1 MEKAAAAFKLF
12 CLFESDIDELMQ
24 NLTEASNPLSLHLDK
39 MTPLELVQLMNSED
53 AKAVLAVKAALPTI
67 AECIKAITD
76 KLKNG
81 GRLFYFG
88 AGTSGRLGV
97 LDAAECPPTFGTD
110 PQQVQAIIAGGP
122 GALIEAVENAED
134 DREAAYVEL
143 SKRSINSGDFA
154 LGITAS
160 GSTPFVLG
168 GLRRLRE
175 AGIETGAIFCNP
187 GAQAATEADF
197 PILLAVGPEVLRG
210 STRLKA
216 GTATKLALNM
226 ISTGVMVSLGHCAG
240 NMMIDVKASNAKL
253 VKRQVEMAASLA
265 KISFAEAQQALK
277 KANGSL
283 REALAN
289 LQSGQRG

>member
-1 MEKAAAAFKLF
+1 
-12 CLFESDIDELMQ
+12 MQ

-53 AKAVLAVKAALPTI
+53 AKAVLAVKEALPTI

-76 KLKNG
+76 KLRNG

-122 GALIEAVENAED
+122 GALVEAVENAED
-134 DREAAYVEL
+134 DREAAYIEL
-143 SKRSINSGDFA
+143 SKRSINRGDFA
-154 LGITAS
+154 IGITAS

-168 GLRRLRE
+168 GLQKLRE
-175 AGIETGAIFCNP
+175 VGIQTGAIFCNP
-187 GAQAATEADF
+187 GAKAATETDF

-253 VKRQVEMAASLA
+253 VKRQIEMAASLA
-265 KISFAEAQQALK
+265 KVSFAEAEQALK
-277 KANGSL
+277 EAHGSL

>member
-1 MEKAAAAFKLF
+1 
-12 CLFESDIDELMQ
+12 MQ

-226 ISTGVMVSLGHCAG
+226 ISTGVMVSLGHCVG

>member
-1 MEKAAAAFKLF
+1 
-12 CLFESDIDELMQ
+12 MQ
-24 NLTEASNPLSLHLDK
+24 NLTEASNPLSLHLDT

-53 AKAVLAVKAALPTI
+53 AKAVQAVEMALPTI
-67 AECIKAITD
+67 AECIKAITY
-76 KLKNG
+76 KLRNG

-110 PQQVQAIIAGGP
+110 PQQVQAIIAGGSD
-122 GALIEAVENAED
+122 ALVEAVENAED
-134 DREAAYVEL
+134 DREAAYTEL
-143 SKRSINSGDFA
+143 NRRSITPDDFA
-154 LGITAS
+154 IGITAS

-168 GLRRLRE
+168 GLQYLRKS
-175 AGIETGAIFCNP
+175 GIQTGAIFCNP
-187 GAQAATEADF
+187 GARVAAETDF

-226 ISTGVMVSLGHCAG
+226 ISTGVMVALGHCTG

-253 VKRQVEMAASLA
+253 IKRQTEMAASLA
-265 KISFAEAQQALK
+265 KVSFAEAQQALRE
-277 KANGSL
+277 AGGSL
-283 REALAN
+283 REALVK
-289 LQSGQRG
+289 LKSGQRG

>member
-1 MEKAAAAFKLF
+1 
-12 CLFESDIDELMQ
+12 MQ

-122 GALIEAVENAED
+122 GALVEAVENAED

-175 AGIETGAIFCNP
+175 TGIETGAIFCNP

-253 VKRQVEMAASLA
+253 VKRRVEMAASLA
-265 KISFAEAQQALK
+265 KVSFAEAQQALK

>member
-1 MEKAAAAFKLF
+1 
-12 CLFESDIDELMQ
+12 MQ

-122 GALIEAVENAED
+122 GALVEAVENAED

-265 KISFAEAQQALK
+265 KVSFAEAQQALK

-289 LQSGQRG
+289 LQSRQRG

>member
-1 MEKAAAAFKLF
+1 
-12 CLFESDIDELMQ
+12 MQ

-67 AECIKAITD
+67 AECIKATTD

-122 GALIEAVENAED
+122 GALVEAVENAED

-143 SKRSINSGDFA
+143 SKRTITSKDFA
-154 LGITAS
+154 IGITAS

-168 GLRRLRE
+168 GLQRLRQ

-187 GAQAATEADF
+187 GAQAAAETDF

-253 VKRQVEMAASLA
+253 VKRQVEMVASLA
-265 KISFAEAQQALK
+265 KVSFTEAKQALK
-277 KANGSL
+277 EANGSL

-289 LQSGQRG
+289 LQSGQ

>member
-1 MEKAAAAFKLF
+1 
-12 CLFESDIDELMQ
+12 MQ

-122 GALIEAVENAED
+122 GALVEAVENAED

>member
-1 MEKAAAAFKLF
+1 
-12 CLFESDIDELMQ
+12 MQ

-122 GALIEAVENAED
+122 GALVEAVENAED
-134 DREAAYVEL
+134 DREAAYIEL
-143 SKRSINSGDFA
+143 SKRSISPGDFA

-187 GAQAATEADF
+187 GAQAATETDF
-197 PILLAVGPEVLRG
+197 PILLAVGAEVLRG

-253 VKRQVEMAASLA
+253 IKRQVEMVASLA
-265 KISFAEAQQALK
+265 KVSFTEAQQALK
-277 KANGSL
+277 EANGSL

>member
-1 MEKAAAAFKLF
+1 
-12 CLFESDIDELMQ
+12 MQ

-53 AKAVLAVKAALPTI
+53 AKAVLAVQEALPTI

-97 LDAAECPPTFGTD
+97 LDAAECPPTFGTSH
-110 PQQVQAIIAGGP
+110 QQVQAIIAGGS
-122 GALIEAVENAED
+122 GALVEAVENAED
-134 DREAAYVEL
+134 DREAAYIEL
-143 SKRSINSGDFA
+143 SKRSINRGDFA
-154 LGITAS
+154 IGITAS

-168 GLRRLRE
+168 GLQKLRE
-175 AGIETGAIFCNP
+175 AGIQTGAIFCNP
-187 GAQAATEADF
+187 GAKAATETDF

-253 VKRQVEMAASLA
+253 VKRQIEMAASLA
-265 KISFAEAQQALK
+265 KVSFAEAQQALK
-277 KANGSL
+277 EAHGSL
-283 REALAN
+283 RKALVN

>member
-1 MEKAAAAFKLF
+1 
-12 CLFESDIDELMQ
+12 MQ

-67 AECIKAITD
+67 AECIKAITH

>member
-1 MEKAAAAFKLF
+1 
-12 CLFESDIDELMQ
+12 MQ

-110 PQQVQAIIAGGP
+110 PQQVQAIVAGGP
-122 GALIEAVENAED
+122 GARIEAVENAQD

>member
-1 MEKAAAAFKLF
+1 
-12 CLFESDIDELMQ
+12 MQ

-122 GALIEAVENAED
+122 GALVEAVENAED

-143 SKRSINSGDFA
+143 SKRSINSGDFT

-265 KISFAEAQQALK
+265 KVSFAEAQQALK

>member
-1 MEKAAAAFKLF
+1 
-12 CLFESDIDELMQ
+12 MQ

-122 GALIEAVENAED
+122 GALVEAVENAED
-134 DREAAYVEL
+134 DRKAAYVEL